1 MENIIDCRGLA
12 CPEPVVLTKKA
23 LDQME
28 KGELLTIVDNETALK
43 NVTRLAAKEGLAYQ
57 VEDQVD
63 SYCIHI
69 VKEPDTETHEV
80 KRQGSVAVLI
90 TSNVMGKGSEELGG
104 LLLKTFI
111 YTLTQMEDNIK
122 CLMFMNSGVYLTT
135 EGSEAVAHLQT
146 LEQRGVEILSCGTCL
161 DFFGLKDKLAVGE
174 VSNMYTLAE
183 QMMEAAS
190 VICL

>member
-1 MENIIDCRGLA
+1 MENIVDCRGLA
-12 CPEPVVLTKKA
+12 CPEPVVMTKKA
-23 LDQME
+23 LDLME

-63 SYCIHI
+63 SYRIHI
-69 VKEPDTETHEV
+69 VKEPDTESHAV

-90 TSNVMGKGSEELGG
+90 TSNVMGQGSEELGG

-122 CLMFMNSGVYLTT
+122 CLMFLNSGVYLTT

-146 LEQRGVEILSCGTCL
+146 LEKRGVEILSCGTCL

-190 VICL
+190 VISL

>member
-1 MENIIDCRGLA
+1 MENVIDCRGLA

-23 LDQME
+23 LDKLE
-28 KGELLTIVDNETALK
+28 KGELLTIVDNETAVK
-43 NVTRLAAKEGLAYQ
+43 NVTRLVAREGLAYQ
-57 VEDQVD
+57 VENQVD
-63 SYCIHI
+63 SYHIHI
-69 VKEPDTETHEV
+69 TKQPETETQAV

-90 TSNVMGKGSEELGG
+90 TSNVLGKGSEELGG

-122 CLMFMNSGVYLTT
+122 CLLFMNSGVYMTT
-135 EGSEAVAHLQT
+135 EGSEAVVHLQA

-174 VSNMYTLAE
+174 VSNMYALAE